1 MVFSFETNPTYAFL
15 HAINMAQSD
24 EPFEGWS
31 DFTNA
36 IWEESPEIF
45 YFLAGSGEYSLYGHG
60 ISETAAKAA
69 KKLEELKED
78 ARFKRLE
85 SEVSE
90 YRNFVAKQW
99 HENEKRVLGFFESV

>member
-1 MVFSFETNPTYAFL
+1 MIFSFQTNSTYAFL

-45 YFLAGSGEYSLYGHG
+45 YFLAGSGEYSLYGED
-60 ISETAAKAA
+60 ISTIAARAA
-69 KKLEELKED
+69 EKLEKLRGD
-78 ARFKRLE
+78 PRFKQLE
-85 SEVSE
+85 REVSE
-90 YRNFVAKQW
+90 YRDFVSKQW
-99 HENEKRVLGFFESV
+99 SENEKPILEFFKSL

>member
-1 MVFSFETNPTYAFL
+1 MIFSFETNPTYAFL

-45 YFLAGSGEYSLYGHG
+45 YFLAGSGEYSLYGHD
-60 ISETAAKAA
+60 IPTIAAKAA
-69 KKLEELKED
+69 EKLEKLRED

-90 YRNFVAKQW
+90 YRDLVAKQW
-99 HENEKRVLGFFESV
+99 LENEKRVLEFFESV